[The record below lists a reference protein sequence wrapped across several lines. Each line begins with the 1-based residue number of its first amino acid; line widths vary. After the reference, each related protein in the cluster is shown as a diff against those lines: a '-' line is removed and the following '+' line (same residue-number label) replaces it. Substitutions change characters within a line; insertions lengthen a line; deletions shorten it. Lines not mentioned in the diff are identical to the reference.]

1 MYGGGREAGRAEPL
15 RDTPWVWTPWEVG
28 VALGLVEA
36 LRGRSVVAVTHVW
49 VGVCALPAQGTWLSF

>member
-1 MYGGGREAGRAEPL
+1 M
-15 RDTPWVWTPWEVG
+15 RDIPWLWTPWEVG

-49 VGVCALPAQGTWLSF
+49 VGACALPAQGT